1 MSIKTHGWN
10 LHETKPPS
18 DPKMQQNGEGE
29 RERGLPYIVYKLEQE
44 GLVTIDDVT
53 IFMKDLDLPELG
65 EEELGRKFR
74 AVGAEDLVFYKLP
87 HFFQFVMGEL
97 MHTFLY

>member
-1 MSIKTHGWN
+1 
-10 LHETKPPS
+10 
-18 DPKMQQNGEGE
+18 MQQNGEGE

-53 IFMKDLDLPELG
+53 MFMKDLDLPELG